1 MDEDFNRMNIY
12 QTLLEKIHHN
22 QSPYTDFPVGFW
34 AGTWY
39 DDHGARREMFTK
51 AIDRVNPGLIVE
63 VGSFV
68 GESAI
73 FMSEHLKKRKQDAAI
88 LCIDTW
94 MGGIDHWE
102 KRPADLKFWFGRP
115 SLYYQFMGNV
125 IQRGHQDMILP
136 LSLDSLNGAR
146 LLRLLGIV
154 PSLVYVDAS
163 HEQGD
168 ALRDYEAYWNLLD
181 KGGGLLVDDL
191 TGWFPGVL
199 HDWAAF
205 TDIYKLNPEVEG
217 EKGFVIKP

>member
-1 MDEDFNRMNIY
+1 MTIY
-12 QTLLEKIHHN
+12 EELLAKIHHGV
-22 QSPYTDFPVGFW
+22 SPYKDFPMSFW

-39 DDHGARREMFTK
+39 NDAGARREMFKK
-51 AIDRVNPGLIVE
+51 AIDRINPKLIVE

-73 FMSEHLKKRKQDAAI
+73 FMAEHLKATKRSAAI

-115 SLYYQFMGNV
+115 SLYYQFIANV
-125 IQRGHQDMILP
+125 MQKGHSDMILP

-146 LLRLLGIV
+146 LLKLLKIV
-154 PSLVYVDAS
+154 PDLVYVDAS

-168 ALRDYEAYWNLLD
+168 ALRDYEAYWELIP

-191 TGWFPGVL
+191 TGWFPGVV
-199 HDWAAF
+199 HDW
-205 TDIYKLNPEVEG
+205 TDFIAIHDLKSEVEG
-217 EKGFVIKP
+217 EKGFVIKQ